1 MCGIVGFS
9 GNISAEEVILT
20 GLKKMEYRGYDS
32 AGISLVDED
41 GNINTLKR
49 VGKLENL
56 QEALKGLEVN
66 STLGIGHTRWATHG
80 EPSERNAHPQNSNDG
95 NFSVVHNGIIENYL
109 ELKDMLTSKGFTF
122 SSDTD
127 TEIIVNLVQ
136 YNYKNNVE
144 EAFKKTLSQL
154 KGQYAIGMVS
164 KYEDDTLYAA
174 KYDAPLILGVSKYG
188 YIVTSDVASVLSYTK
203 ECIYLDND
211 EYAVLKKDE
220 FKIYDKLGRKLAK
233 KVVEINWSEEQAT
246 KEGFEHFMLKEI
258 FEQPKLINQL
268 MSNKTKDDFPN
279 LEHMFTKEELINFD
293 SIYIVGCGTAFHA
306 GEVGKFL
313 IENWVNIPVTADI
326 ASEFRYKTRF
336 VTEKSLVIFVSQSGE
351 TADTI
356 AALKAAKEKGATT
369 LAITNVVG
377 SNITREADVSI
388 YCDAGPE
395 ISVASTKAYTTQLV
409 IFYLLTLQIAKE
421 LGTLEEH
428 EIKSIIKE
436 MKLLS
441 GKIEVILDNL
451 DVYKEIAQTIKDK
464 DALFYIGRG
473 LDYFTVKEGALKLKE
488 ITYIFTEAFPAG
500 ELKHGPL
507 ALIEKGTPVI
517 AVLAQ
522 QNLIDKTISNIKEVK
537 ARGAYVVG
545 IAPFGVEKINEV
557 CDDTIFF
564 PTTHDF
570 LTPITAAVPEQL
582 IAYFTSLA
590 KGIDVD
596 KPRNL
601 AKSVTVE

>member
-9 GNISAEEVILT
+9 GNISAQEVIIT

-41 GNINTLKR
+41 GNINTIKR

-56 QEALKGLEVN
+56 QEALKGSDIK

-95 NFSVVHNGIIENYL
+95 NFSIVHNGIIENYM
-109 ELKDMLTSKGFTF
+109 ELKEMLLSKGFTF

-127 TEIIVNLVQ
+127 TEVIVNLLQ

-144 EAFKKTLSQL
+144 EALKKTLSQL

-164 KYEDDTLYAA
+164 KYEKDTLYAA
-174 KYDAPLILGVSKYG
+174 KFDAPLILGVSKNG
-188 YIVTSDVASVLSYTK
+188 YIITSDVASILNYTK
-203 ECIYLDND
+203 ECIYIDND
-211 EYAVLKKDE
+211 EYAVLKRDE

-246 KEGFEHFMLKEI
+246 KEGFDHFMLKEI
-258 FEQPKLINQL
+258 FEQPTLISHL
-268 MSNKTKDDFPN
+268 MSNKTKDDLPN
-279 LEHMFTKEELINFD
+279 LEHMFTKEELKNFD

-313 IENWVNIPVTADI
+313 IENWVDIPVTAEI
-326 ASEFRYKTRF
+326 ASEFRYKTKF
-336 VTEKSLVIFVSQSGE
+336 VTDKSLVIFVSQSGE

-356 AALKAAKEKGATT
+356 AALKAAKVKGATT

-377 SNITREADVSI
+377 SSITREADVSL

-409 IFYLLTLQIAKE
+409 IFYLLALQMAKE
-421 LGTLEEH
+421 LGTMEEH

-441 GKIEVILDNL
+441 GKIEVILSNL
-451 DVYKEIAQTIKDK
+451 DVYKEIAKIIKDK

-522 QNLIDKTISNIKEVK
+522 QSLIDKTISNIKEVK

-545 IAPFGVEKINEV
+545 IAPFGAEKTKDV
-557 CDDTIFF
+557 CDNTIFF

>member
-9 GNISAEEVILT
+9 GNISAEDVIIT

-41 GNINTLKR
+41 GNINTIKR

-56 QEALKGLEVN
+56 MEALKGLEVN

-95 NFSVVHNGIIENYL
+95 NFSIVHNGIIENYM
-109 ELKDMLTSKGFTF
+109 ELKEMLISKGFTF
-122 SSDTD
+122 TSDTD
-127 TEIIVNLVQ
+127 TEIIVNLLQ

-164 KYEDDTLYAA
+164 KYEKDTLYAA
-174 KYDAPLILGVSKYG
+174 KFDAPLILGVSKNG
-188 YIVTSDVASVLSYTK
+188 YIITSDVASILNYTK
-203 ECIYLDND
+203 ECIYIDND
-211 EYAVLKKDE
+211 EYAVIKKDE

-246 KEGFEHFMLKEI
+246 KEGFDHFMLKEI
-258 FEQPKLINQL
+258 FEQPTLISHL
-268 MSNKTKDDFPN
+268 MSNKTKDDLPN
-279 LEHMFTKEELINFD
+279 LEHMFTKEELENFD

-313 IENWVNIPVTADI
+313 IENWVSVPVTAEI
-326 ASEFRYKTRF
+326 ASEFRYKTKF
-336 VTEKSLVIFVSQSGE
+336 VTDKSLVIFVSQSGE

-356 AALKAAKEKGATT
+356 AALKAAKLKGATT

-377 SNITREADVSI
+377 SSITREANVSI

-409 IFYLLTLQIAKE
+409 VFYLLALQIAKE
-421 LGTLEEH
+421 LGTMEEH

-441 GKIEVILDNL
+441 GKIEVILSNL

-545 IAPFGVEKINEV
+545 IAPFGAEKIKDV

-564 PTTHDF
+564 PGTHDF

>member
-9 GNISAEEVILT
+9 GNISAQEVIVT

-41 GNINTLKR
+41 GNINTIKR

-56 QEALKGLEVN
+56 QEALKGSN
-66 STLGIGHTRWATHG
+66 IKSTLGIGHTRWATHG

-95 NFSVVHNGIIENYL
+95 NFSIVHNGIIENYM
-109 ELKDMLTSKGFTF
+109 ELKEMLISKGFTF

-127 TEIIVNLVQ
+127 TEVIVNLLQ

-164 KYEDDTLYAA
+164 KYEKDTLYAA
-174 KYDAPLILGVSKYG
+174 KFDAPLILGVSKNG
-188 YIVTSDVASVLSYTK
+188 YIITSDVASILNYTK
-203 ECIYLDND
+203 ECIYIDND
-211 EYAVLKKDE
+211 EYAVLKRDE

-246 KEGFEHFMLKEI
+246 KEGFDHFMLKEI
-258 FEQPKLINQL
+258 FEQPTLISHL
-268 MSNKTKDDFPN
+268 MSNKTKDDLPN
-279 LEHMFTKEELINFD
+279 LEHMFTKEELKNFD

-313 IENWVNIPVTADI
+313 IENWVDIPVTAEI
-326 ASEFRYKTRF
+326 ASEFRYKTKF
-336 VTEKSLVIFVSQSGE
+336 VTDKSLVIFVSQSGE

-356 AALKAAKEKGATT
+356 AALKAAKVKGATT

-377 SNITREADVSI
+377 SSITREANVSI

-409 IFYLLTLQIAKE
+409 IFYLLALQMAKE
-421 LGTLEEH
+421 LGTMEEH

-441 GKIEVILDNL
+441 GKIEVILSNL
-451 DVYKEIAQTIKDK
+451 DVYKEIAKTIKDK

-522 QNLIDKTISNIKEVK
+522 QSLIDKTISNIKEVK

-545 IAPFGVEKINEV
+545 IAPFGAEKIKDV
-557 CDDTIFF
+557 CDNTIFF

>member
-9 GNISAEEVILT
+9 GNISAEDVIIT

-41 GNINTLKR
+41 GNINTIKR

-56 QEALKGLEVN
+56 MEALKGLEVN

-95 NFSVVHNGIIENYL
+95 NFSIVHNGIIENYM
-109 ELKDMLTSKGFTF
+109 ELKEMLISKGFTF
-122 SSDTD
+122 TSDTD
-127 TEIIVNLVQ
+127 TEIIVNLLQ

-164 KYEDDTLYAA
+164 NYEKDTLYAA
-174 KYDAPLILGVSKYG
+174 KFDAPLILGVSKNG
-188 YIVTSDVASVLSYTK
+188 YIITSDVASILNYTK
-203 ECIYLDND
+203 ECIYIDND
-211 EYAVLKKDE
+211 EYAVIKKDE

-246 KEGFEHFMLKEI
+246 KEGFDHFMLKEI
-258 FEQPKLINQL
+258 FEQPTLISHL
-268 MSNKTKDDFPN
+268 MSNKTKDDLPH
-279 LEHMFTKEELINFD
+279 LEHMFTKEELENFD
-293 SIYIVGCGTAFHA
+293 SVYIVGCGTAFHA

-313 IENWVNIPVTADI
+313 IENWVSVPVTAEI
-326 ASEFRYKTRF
+326 ASEFRYKTKF
-336 VTEKSLVIFVSQSGE
+336 VTDKSLVIFVSQSGE

-356 AALKAAKEKGATT
+356 AALKAAKLKGATT

-377 SNITREADVSI
+377 SSITREANVSI

-409 IFYLLTLQIAKE
+409 VFYLLALQIAKE
-421 LGTLEEH
+421 LGTMEEH

-441 GKIEVILDNL
+441 GKIEVILSNL
-451 DVYKEIAQTIKDK
+451 DVYKEIAKTIKDK

-522 QNLIDKTISNIKEVK
+522 QSLMDKTISNIKEVK

-545 IAPFGVEKINEV
+545 IAPFGAEKIKDV
-557 CDDTIFF
+557 CDSTIFF

>member
-9 GNISAEEVILT
+9 GNISAQEVIIT

-41 GNINTLKR
+41 GNINTIKR

-56 QEALKGLEVN
+56 QEALKGSDIK

-95 NFSVVHNGIIENYL
+95 NFSIVHNGIIENYM
-109 ELKDMLTSKGFTF
+109 ELKEMLLSKGFTF

-127 TEIIVNLVQ
+127 TEVIVNLLQ

-164 KYEDDTLYAA
+164 KYEKDTLYAA
-174 KYDAPLILGVSKYG
+174 KFDAPLILGVSKNG
-188 YIVTSDVASVLSYTK
+188 YIITSDVASILNYTK
-203 ECIYLDND
+203 ECIYIDND
-211 EYAVLKKDE
+211 EYAVLKRDE

-246 KEGFEHFMLKEI
+246 KEGFDHFMLKEI
-258 FEQPKLINQL
+258 FEQPTLISHL
-268 MSNKTKDDFPN
+268 MSNKTKDDLPN
-279 LEHMFTKEELINFD
+279 LEHMFTKEELENFD

-313 IENWVNIPVTADI
+313 IENWVDIPVTAEI
-326 ASEFRYKTRF
+326 ASEFRYKTKF
-336 VTEKSLVIFVSQSGE
+336 VTDKSLVIFVSQSGE

-356 AALKAAKEKGATT
+356 AALKAAKVKGATT

-377 SNITREADVSI
+377 SSITREANVSI

-409 IFYLLTLQIAKE
+409 IFYLLALQMAKE
-421 LGTLEEH
+421 LGTMEEH

-441 GKIEVILDNL
+441 GKIEVILSNL
-451 DVYKEIAQTIKDK
+451 DVYKEIAKIIKDK

-545 IAPFGVEKINEV
+545 IAPFGAEKIKDV
-557 CDDTIFF
+557 CDNIIFF

>member
-9 GNISAEEVILT
+9 GNISAEEVIVT

-41 GNINTLKR
+41 GNINTIKR

-56 QEALKGLEVN
+56 HEALKGLDIK
-66 STLGIGHTRWATHG
+66 STIGIGHTRWATHG

-95 NFSVVHNGIIENYL
+95 NFSIVHNGIIENYI
-109 ELKDMLTSKGFTF
+109 ELKEMLISKGFTF
-122 SSDTD
+122 TSDTD
-127 TEIIVNLVQ
+127 TEIIVNLLQ

-164 KYEDDTLYAA
+164 KYDTDTLYAA
-174 KYDAPLILGVSKYG
+174 KFDAPLILGVSKNG
-188 YIVTSDVASVLSYTK
+188 YIITSDVASILNYTK
-203 ECIYLDND
+203 ECIYIDND
-211 EYAVLKKDE
+211 EYAVLKRDE

-246 KEGFEHFMLKEI
+246 KEGFDHFMLKEI
-258 FEQPKLINQL
+258 FEQPTLISHL
-268 MSNKTKDDFPN
+268 MSNKTKDDLPN
-279 LEHMFTKEELINFD
+279 LEHMFTKEELKNFD

-313 IENWVNIPVTADI
+313 IENWVSIPVTAEI
-326 ASEFRYKTRF
+326 ASEFRYKTKF
-336 VTEKSLVIFVSQSGE
+336 VTDKSLVIFVSQSGE

-356 AALKAAKEKGATT
+356 AALKAAKVKGATT

-409 IFYLLTLQIAKE
+409 VFYLLALQIAKE
-421 LGTLEEH
+421 LGTMEEH

-441 GKIEVILDNL
+441 GKIEVILSNL

-545 IAPFGVEKINEV
+545 IAPFGAEKIKDV

-564 PTTHDF
+564 PGTHDF

>member
-9 GNISAEEVILT
+9 GNISAQEVIVT

-41 GNINTLKR
+41 GNINTIKR

-56 QEALKGLEVN
+56 QEALKGSN
-66 STLGIGHTRWATHG
+66 IKSTLGIGHTRWATHG

-95 NFSVVHNGIIENYL
+95 NFSIVHNGIIENYM
-109 ELKDMLTSKGFTF
+109 ELKEMLISKGFTF

-127 TEIIVNLVQ
+127 TEVIVNLLQ

-164 KYEDDTLYAA
+164 KYEKDTLYAA
-174 KYDAPLILGVSKYG
+174 KFDAPLILGVSKNG
-188 YIVTSDVASVLSYTK
+188 YIITSDVASILNYTK
-203 ECIYLDND
+203 ECIYIDND
-211 EYAVLKKDE
+211 EYAVLKRDE

-246 KEGFEHFMLKEI
+246 KEGFDHFMLKEI
-258 FEQPKLINQL
+258 FEQPTLISHL
-268 MSNKTKDDFPN
+268 MSNKTKDDLPN
-279 LEHMFTKEELINFD
+279 LEHMFTKEELENFD

-313 IENWVNIPVTADI
+313 IENWVDIPVTAEI
-326 ASEFRYKTRF
+326 ASEFRYKTKF
-336 VTEKSLVIFVSQSGE
+336 VTDKSLVIFVSQSGE

-356 AALKAAKEKGATT
+356 AALKAAKVKGATT

-377 SNITREADVSI
+377 SSITREANVSI

-409 IFYLLTLQIAKE
+409 IFYLLALQMAKE
-421 LGTLEEH
+421 LGTMEEH

-441 GKIEVILDNL
+441 GKIEVILSNL
-451 DVYKEIAQTIKDK
+451 DVYKEIAKTIKDK

-545 IAPFGVEKINEV
+545 IAPFGAEKTKDI
-557 CDDTIFF
+557 CDNTIFF